1 MNDRDRPVLLETR
14 QRKMILYATKVE
26 SGIKTNAKPINYC
39 RFQKY
44 TSYQKRGKAVF
55 LI

>member
-26 SGIKTNAKPINYC
+26 SGIKTNGTKPINYC

-44 TSYQKRGKAVF
+44 TSF
-55 LI
+55 

>member
-14 QRKMILYATKVE
+14 QRKIILYATKVE
-26 SGIKTNAKPINYC
+26 SGTKIDAKPINYC

-44 TSYQKRGKAVF
+44 SSLRRGGLKAYY
-55 LI
+55 